1 MAYADGAND
10 VNRSIWWYGLGDN
23 GAISD
28 VIKYLSFDCFI
39 GLAHAN
45 LARVPP
51 RRVLPCVTILP
62 HVKQPLTPQNTV
74 YSWVAEADGAI
85 FMSIVQYCIAFNC
98 CISIDLSNA
107 DKYSTCTSTCNMK

>member
-85 FMSIVQYCIAFNC
+85 FMSIVQYIVSHLIVA
-98 CISIDLSNA
+98 LA
-107 DKYSTCTSTCNMK
+107 LTSRMRINIPRVPPRVI